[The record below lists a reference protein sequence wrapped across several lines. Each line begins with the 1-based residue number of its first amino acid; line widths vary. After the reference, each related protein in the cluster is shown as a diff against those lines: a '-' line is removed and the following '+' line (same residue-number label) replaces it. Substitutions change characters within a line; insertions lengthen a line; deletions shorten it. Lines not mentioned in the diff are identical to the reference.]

1 VNIFQAT
8 CVYQENR
15 SSTPQSTGAVSWCR
29 FDYDNDLKKLKKV
42 LAFSVAVLYTKTR
55 AEDMALHSYRKMA

>member
-1 VNIFQAT
+1 
-8 CVYQENR
+8 
-15 SSTPQSTGAVSWCR
+15 VSWCR
-29 FDYDNDLKKLKKV
+29 FDYDNDLKKYDLKKLKKV

>member
-1 VNIFQAT
+1 
-8 CVYQENR
+8 
-15 SSTPQSTGAVSWCR
+15 VSWCR